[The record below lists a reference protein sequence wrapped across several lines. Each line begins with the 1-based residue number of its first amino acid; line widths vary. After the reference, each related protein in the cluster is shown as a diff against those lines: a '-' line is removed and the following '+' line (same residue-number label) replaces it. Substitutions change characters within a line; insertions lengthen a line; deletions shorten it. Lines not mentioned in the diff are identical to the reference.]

1 MSRRIQDTQTFDLF
15 EVPQPAAQLP
25 ASMDYGSF
33 VAHMTSSVLRDADCD
48 RHEVAARMSRLTGK
62 EVSKYMIDAWSSE
75 SRDTYNIPFY
85 LVPVL
90 ETACSSHQFTNWLAG
105 IRGGR
110 LLIGREALN
119 AELGR
124 LEHAKAQATQKIRDL
139 KKMMGETE

>member
-1 MSRRIQDTQTFDLF
+1 MARTRDTKTLDLF

-25 ASMDYGSF
+25 ASMDYGAL
-33 VAHMTSSVLRDADCD
+33 VAHMVSEVLRTADCD
-48 RHEVAARMSRLTGK
+48 RHEIAARMSRLTGK
-62 EVSKYMIDAWSSE
+62 DVSKYMLDAWSSE

-90 ETACSSHQFTNWLAG
+90 ETACSSHQFSNWLASV
-105 IRGGR
+105 RGGR

-124 LEHAKAQATQKIRDL
+124 LEHAKAQAAQRIRDL
-139 KKMMGETE
+139 KKQMGDA